1 MSNTDDFNI
10 YFSSD
15 KSTEKVKK
23 EIIFKLDF
31 YKTNKGFSQKN
42 LIKVDF
48 LIFFIN
54 SFFFLSVAASAFLA
68 RLLKLERKT

>member
-23 EIIFKLDF
+23 KEIIFKLDF
-31 YKTNKGFSQKN
+31 SKTNKGFSQKN

-54 SFFFLSVAASAFLA
+54 SYFFDFFLSVAASAFHY
-68 RLLKLERKT
+68 